1 MTYQAELIEILNKI
15 HDHQLP
21 KDTKVIIDNGE
32 EHCFIFEPSF
42 VPDWQE
48 NEHHWEELG
57 SWFWLIFDA
66 ETLQQKVT
74 VIEPSGE

>member
-1 MTYQAELIEILNKI
+1 MNYQAELIKILNKI

-21 KDTKVIIDNGE
+21 KGTKVIIDNGE

-48 NEHHWEELG
+48 NEHHWDELG
-57 SWFWLIFDA
+57 DWLVFDTT
-66 ETLQQKVT
+66 TLQQKVT
-74 VIEPSGE
+74 VIEPSGK